1 MYKKILVPVDG
12 SEGSWNCLAAAKMIA
27 EKFGAKLVVLN
38 VVQRLA
44 GASILAGPIDAA
56 SVNEGMQ
63 ELAEKLMDAAREKV
77 GDVDAEFVLDCGRP
91 SKVIVNTA
99 KDKDCDLIVI
109 GSRGLSGFAE
119 FFLGSVSSEVAQ
131 LSTVPVLIVK

>member
-12 SEGSWNCLAAAKMIA
+12 SEGGWKCLASAKEMA
-27 EKFGAKLVVLN
+27 EKFGAKLLVLN
-38 VVQRLA
+38 VVQRLG
-44 GASILAGPIDAA
+44 GASILAGPVDATA
-56 SVNEGMQ
+56 VNEGMQ
-63 ELAEKLMDAAREKV
+63 EMAEKLLDMAREKV
-77 GDVDAEFVLDCGRP
+77 GSFDAEFALDCGRP

-99 KDKDCDLIVI
+99 KEKNCDLIVI

>member
-12 SEGSWNCLAAAKMIA
+12 SEGGWKCLAAAKELA
-27 EKFGAKLVVLN
+27 EKFNAKLLVLN
-38 VVQRLA
+38 VVQHLG
-44 GASILAGPIDAA
+44 GASILAGPVDTSA
-56 SVNEGMQ
+56 VNEGMQ
-63 ELAEKLMDAAREKV
+63 ELAEKMMDSARERI
-77 GDVDAEFVLDCGRP
+77 GSTDAEFALDCGRP

-99 KDKDCDLIVI
+99 KEKQCDLIVI